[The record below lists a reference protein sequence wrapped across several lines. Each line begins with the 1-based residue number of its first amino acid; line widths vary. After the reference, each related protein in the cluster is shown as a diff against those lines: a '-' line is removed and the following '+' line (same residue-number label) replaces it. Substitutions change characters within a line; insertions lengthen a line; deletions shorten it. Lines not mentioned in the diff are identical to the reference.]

1 MSSAAFAPAPIPGP
15 SGLSRRHKA
24 AIIVRFLLNEGAD
37 VPLTDLPDDIQGDLT
52 KILGNMRYVD
62 RETLETVV
70 MEFAHELETIG
81 LSFPR
86 GISGALSALEGKISP
101 LTAARLRKEAGV
113 RQAGDPWVRI
123 RALSVEQL
131 TVICDRESNEVAAVM
146 LAKLDVARAAE
157 LLGAL
162 PGEKAR
168 RITYAMSLT
177 SAVTPEAVDRIGLS
191 LAAQLDDEPPRAFD
205 QAAFARVGAI
215 LNYSPAATRDDVLTG
230 LDDEDTDFANAVR
243 KAIFTFEDI
252 PIRLEARDVP
262 AITREIDQATL
273 ITAFAY
279 ATEGPLGE
287 STDFMLANMSSRLA
301 DQLREEV
308 TELGKV
314 APRDGERAMTEI
326 VSAIRTLAD
335 RGEIKLANPD
345 EEDN

>member
-1 MSSAAFAPAPIPGP
+1 MSSAAFAPTPIPGP
-15 SGLSRRHKA
+15 LGLSRRHKA

-37 VPLTDLPDDIQGDLT
+37 VPLTDLPDDIQADLT

-70 MEFAHELETIG
+70 MEFAHELESIG

-131 TVICDRESNEVAAVM
+131 TVICERESTEVAAVM

-252 PIRLEARDVP
+252 PVRLEARDVP

-273 ITAFAY
+273 ITAFAC
-279 ATEGPLGE
+279 ATGGPLGD
-287 STDFMLANMSSRLA
+287 SADFMLSNMSTRLA

-308 TELGKV
+308 AELGKV

-345 EEDN
+345 EEDG

>member
-15 SGLSRRHKA
+15 LGLSRRHKA

-37 VPLTDLPDDIQGDLT
+37 VPLTDLPDDIQADLT

-70 MEFAHELETIG
+70 MEFAHELESIG

-101 LTAARLRKEAGV
+101 LTATRLRKEAGV

-123 RALSVEQL
+123 RALPVEQL
-131 TVICDRESNEVAAVM
+131 TIICERESTEVAAVM
-146 LAKLDVARAAE
+146 MAKLDVTRAAE

-205 QAAFARVGAI
+205 QAAFARVSAI

-252 PIRLEARDVP
+252 PTRLEARDVP

-273 ITAFAY
+273 ITAFAC
-279 ATEGPLGE
+279 ATDGPLGDAA
-287 STDFMLANMSSRLA
+287 DFMLSNMSSRLA

-308 TELGKV
+308 AELGKV

>member
-1 MSSAAFAPAPIPGP
+1 MSSAAFAPAPISGP
-15 SGLSRRHKA
+15 LGLSRRHKA

-37 VPLTDLPDDIQGDLT
+37 VPLTDLPDDIQADLT

-70 MEFAHELETIG
+70 MEFAHELESIG

-131 TVICDRESNEVAAVM
+131 TVICDRESTEVAAVM

-243 KAIFTFEDI
+243 KAIFTFDDI
-252 PIRLEARDVP
+252 PLRLEARDVP

-279 ATEGPLGE
+279 AAEGSLGE

-345 EEDN
+345 EEDG